1 VKHPVDSGIYSGAAS
16 LTIRG
21 EDLNFDEISKK
32 LNVQPTK
39 CLKKGEMIS
48 SSGAIMSTDF
58 WTYKVKLKDSNP
70 VSPLMKLIFDLE
82 PNMGYIHHLSDIGYG
97 VSLRLYYQSEAA
109 QIYFEIP
116 SDLQSLIA
124 KFKVR
129 LEVSILSWGGAV

>member
-1 VKHPVDSGIYSGAAS
+1 
-16 LTIRG
+16 
-21 EDLNFDEISKK
+21 
-32 LNVQPTK
+32 
-39 CLKKGEMIS
+39 
-48 SSGAIMSTDF
+48 MSTDF